1 MSITERQ
8 RDDLRKAL
16 DPSAITT
23 RKNPGGDEGQKELS
37 YLQGHY
43 VIREMNRIFGNGGWS
58 YRATVEKVH
67 DGVNEKGN
75 YVCTYLGRCVLTV
88 ADCVIEDV
96 GAGQGNSKRPGDAI
110 EKAAKEAATDALK
123 RCCKTLG
130 DPLGL
135 ALYDKEQRHVADD
148 RPETGG
154 IGAELV
160 EHLEAIRAVK
170 NADAWKAV
178 KAKVDA
184 RWPHMTAAER
194 QQVTEEFETL
204 RKSAKKAA

>member
-1 MSITERQ
+1 MSITEQQ
-8 RDDLRKAL
+8 RSELSKAL
-16 DPSAITT
+16 SPAAIAT
-23 RKNPGGDEGQKELS
+23 REGGGGKALS
-37 YLQGHY
+37 YLEGHY

-58 YRATVEKVH
+58 YRATVEKVYE
-67 DGVNEKGN
+67 GTSEKGQ
-75 YVCTYLGRCVLTV
+75 YLCTYLGRCVLTV
-88 ADCVIEDV
+88 GDCVIEDV
-96 GAGQGNSKRPGDAI
+96 GAGQGQEKRPGEAI

-135 ALYDKEQRHVADD
+135 ALYDKEQRHVADEQSE
-148 RPETGG
+148 PSG

-184 RWPHMTAAER
+184 RWPQMTATER
-194 QQVTEEFETL
+194 QQVTDEFETL
-204 RKSAKKAA
+204 RKSAKKVA